1 MSDSERTR
9 TREREPGEERTYD
22 KMLSYYRERVERNAM
37 GPVVIHKDDREVELS
52 RQGRIRYYLNHQI
65 HKDTPLQQWL
75 VFSHELRTTSGKHKH
90 QGGLVIYVIEGH
102 GYSMVDGE
110 RWEWE
115 AGDLMLLPLRP
126 EGVEHQHFNLD
137 TEKPSTWIAFINTP
151 ISEHLAHEMT
161 QMQDSPEFR
170 G

>member
-1 MSDSERTR
+1 
-9 TREREPGEERTYD
+9 
-22 KMLSYYRERVERNAM
+22 
-37 GPVVIHKDDREVELS
+37 
-52 RQGRIRYYLNHQI
+52 
-65 HKDTPLQQWL
+65 
-75 VFSHELRTTSGKHKH
+75 
-90 QGGLVIYVIEGH
+90 VIYVIEGR

-161 QMQDSPEFR
+161 QMQDSPEFQ

>member
-22 KMLSYYRERVERNAM
+22 KMLAYYRERVERNAM
-37 GPVVIHKDDREVELS
+37 GPVVIPGRPRGRAL

-90 QGGLVIYVIEGH
+90 QGGLVIYVIEGR

-151 ISEHLAHEMT
+151 ISEHPGPRDDPDA
-161 QMQDSPEFR
+161 DSPEFR

>member
-22 KMLSYYRERVERNAM
+22 KMLAYYRERVERNAM
-37 GPVVIHKDDREVELS
+37 GPVVIHKDDREVEQS

-75 VFSHELRTTSGKHKH
+75 VFSHELRTASGKHRH
-90 QGGLVIYVIEGH
+90 QGGLVIYVIEGR

-126 EGVEHQHFNLD
+126 EGVEHQHFNL
-137 TEKPSTWIAFINTP
+137 EPGKPALWIAFIHFP
-151 ISEHLAHEMT
+151 LRDYVASEMT
-161 QMQDSPEFR
+161 QLETAKEYK
-170 G
+170 

>member
-1 MSDSERTR
+1 MAERTR
-9 TREREPGEERTYD
+9 TRTADRGTESERTYD
-22 KMLSYYRERVERNAM
+22 KMLAYYRERVERNAT
-37 GPVVIHKDDREVELS
+37 GPVVIHKKDRQVELS

-75 VFSHELRTTSGKHKH
+75 VFSHELRTRSGKHRH
-90 QGGLVIYVIEGH
+90 QGGLVIYVIEGR
-102 GYSMVDGE
+102 GYSIVDGE

-115 AGDLMLLPLRP
+115 AGDLMLLPLRE

-137 TEKPSTWIAFINTP
+137 EKPSTWIAFIHSP

-161 QMQDSPEFR
+161 QMEDSPEFK